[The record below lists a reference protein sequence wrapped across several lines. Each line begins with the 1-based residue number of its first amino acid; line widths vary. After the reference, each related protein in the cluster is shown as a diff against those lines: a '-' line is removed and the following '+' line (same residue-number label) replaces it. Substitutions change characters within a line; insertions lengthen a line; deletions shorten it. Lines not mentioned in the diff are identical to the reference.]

1 MLKNTFVQTSEKN
14 LLAIHVTMV
23 ARVKA
28 FKRLFLKRGLMMKT
42 FDYINWLHHREDYK
56 GISDMITQLYADT
69 PYHWEPRYKKYKEL
83 INYCLFLEYYKDRAS
98 ENEGVLLANK
108 LFESLS
114 LDHELGC
121 AIKKRVQLILQTSTG
136 HSGIVNLVALRKR
149 QQLEE
154 LYGIN

>member
-149 QQLEE
+149 QQLEQ

>member
-98 ENEGVLLANK
+98 ENEGILLANK

-121 AIKKRVQLILQTSTG
+121 AIKKRVQLILQSSTG
-136 HSGIVNLVALRKR
+136 HSGIVNLIALRKR
-149 QQLEE
+149 QQQ
-154 LYGIN
+154 LYGEVSN

>member
-1 MLKNTFVQTSEKN
+1 
-14 LLAIHVTMV
+14 MV

>member
-1 MLKNTFVQTSEKN
+1 MLKNTFVQTSERN

-83 INYCLFLEYYKDRAS
+83 INYCLFLEYYRDKAS
-98 ENEGVLLANK
+98 ENEGIRLANK

-121 AIKKRVQLILQTSTG
+121 AIKKRVQLILQNSTG
-136 HSGIVNLVALRKR
+136 HSGIVNLIALRKR
-149 QQLEE
+149 QQQ
-154 LYGIN
+154 LYGEVSN

>member
-1 MLKNTFVQTSEKN
+1 
-14 LLAIHVTMV
+14 MV

-98 ENEGVLLANK
+98 ENEGILLANK

-121 AIKKRVQLILQTSTG
+121 AIKKRVQLILQSSTG
-136 HSGIVNLVALRKR
+136 HSGIVNLIALRKR
-149 QQLEE
+149 QQQ
-154 LYGIN
+154 LYGEVSN

>member
-1 MLKNTFVQTSEKN
+1 MLKNTFVQTSERN

-28 FKRLFLKRGLMMKT
+28 FKRLFLKQGLMMKT

-98 ENEGVLLANK
+98 ENEGILLANK
-108 LFESLS
+108 LFEGLS

-121 AIKKRVQLILQTSTG
+121 AIKKRVQLILQSSTG
-136 HSGIVNLVALRKR
+136 HSGIVNLIALRKR
-149 QQLEE
+149 QQHE